1 MPDATPAPLLHAPPD
16 TNDDDAFGLLVEWL
30 AGRGLVLYPHQE
42 EAMLELFSGR
52 HVVLA
57 TPTGSGKSLV
67 ALALHFRALCRGE
80 RSVYTAPIK
89 ALANEKF
96 FELCHTFGAENVGLL
111 TGDAS
116 VNKDAPI
123 LCCTAEIL
131 MQMALEPVAIARPW
145 HLAMDEFH
153 YYADR
158 DRGMA
163 WQVPLLR
170 MEAATF
176 LLMSATLGDT
186 TDIARDLTTRTGK
199 AVASVTTSERPV
211 PLEYTYAEQPLHE
224 VVDAL
229 VKAGKAPC
237 YLVHFSHRDAAET
250 AGALM
255 SVDVCSKDEK
265 RALADALKGERWPS
279 PYGKALQRLLRHGI
293 GLHHA
298 GLLPRYRRLVER
310 LAQAGQL
317 KLICGT
323 DTLGIGINVPLKT
336 VVLTQLCKYDG
347 AATRIVQVRE
357 LQQIAGRAGR
367 KGFDDQG
374 WVVALAPEH
383 VVANKRME
391 SKLGRD
397 GRKVNFVRQKPP
409 EKGYAHWDEATFWRL
424 VRGQPET
431 LQPVFQVTPGLVAQV
446 LRGNADDAA
455 PGLRTLVDLI
465 GRCHLSE
472 GSKLAQRRELGRVC
486 RSLLAVGVLV
496 RSADDR
502 RKVRLNAELQEDF
515 SLHHA
520 LSLFLVHCLEKLDQT
535 HMEQFGDARPE
546 NDDEPD
552 PTDEL
557 WAADVLSATE
567 AILDNPGPVL
577 AAQVREEKGRL
588 VNELKAQGVPYEER
602 MERLEAV
609 TWPKPLADWLYAR
622 LDEFAAEHPWLQAD
636 AVRPKAVA
644 RELYEKWSTFDE
656 AVRDWGIEPAE
667 GVLLRYL
674 SDAYKALMQNV
685 PGRWRSPAVWQAIG
699 YLRAL
704 LAATDSS
711 LVEEWEALRDGRA
724 FHEAANDPAALLP
737 HRTAAVDPTRDPK
750 ALKARLRGEMLHLS
764 KALLANDSEALGDA
778 AHWPA
783 DFRPEDAIAWR
794 KVEGAELVWDHR
806 MRLAEHCH
814 VRQSAA
820 RRWEVVQ
827 VLFDRAGPTE
837 IRIAADF
844 DADATNGSGVL
855 LRVITNPTFVQT
867 DEIVR

>member
-1 MPDATPAPLLHAPPD
+1 MTNADPAPLLMAPAGAG
-16 TNDDDAFGLLVEWL
+16 DDDAFMALVDWL
-30 AGRGLVLYPHQE
+30 AGRGFALYPHQE

-80 RSVYTAPIK
+80 RTVYTAPIK

-96 FELCHTFGAENVGLL
+96 FELCKAFGPENVGLL

-116 VNKDAPI
+116 VNKGAPI

-131 MQMALEPVAIARPW
+131 MQMALEADAARRPW
-145 HLAMDEFH
+145 HVAMDEFH

-176 LLMSATLGDT
+176 LLMSATLGDM
-186 TDIARDLTTRTGK
+186 TDIARELTARTGK
-199 AVASVTTSERPV
+199 AVAHVTTSARPV
-211 PLEYTYAEQPLHE
+211 PLEYSYLEQPLHE
-224 VVDAL
+224 VVDGL

-237 YLVHFSHRDAAET
+237 YLVHFSHRDASET

-265 RALADALKGERWPS
+265 RSLAEALRGERWPS
-279 PYGKALQRLLRHGI
+279 PYGKTLQRLLRHGI

-310 LAQAGQL
+310 LAQAGLL
-317 KLICGT
+317 KVVCGT

-336 VVLTQLCKYDG
+336 VVLTRLCKYDG
-347 AATRIVQVRE
+347 ANTRIVQVRE
-357 LQQIAGRAGR
+357 LHQIAGRAGR

-391 SKLGRD
+391 NKLGRD

-431 LQPVFQVTPGLVAQV
+431 LQPVFQVTAGLLAQV
-446 LRGNADDAA
+446 LRGSPSDAA
-455 PGLRTLVDLI
+455 PGFRTVVDLI

-472 GSKLAQRRELGRVC
+472 GGKLGQRRELGRIG
-486 RSLLAVGVLV
+486 RSLFRVGVLG
-496 RSADDR
+496 RDRDDPR
-502 RKVRLNAELQEDF
+502 TVRLNAELQEDF

-520 LSLFLVHCLEKLDQT
+520 LSLFLVYCLEKLDLT
-535 HMEQFGDARPE
+535 HLEQFGDVRRE
-546 NDDEPD
+546 DDREPD
-552 PTDEL
+552 PTDDL

-567 AILDNPGPVL
+567 AILDNPVPVL
-577 AAQVREEKGRL
+577 AAQVREEKGKL

-622 LDEFAAEHPWLQAD
+622 LDEFTAQHPWLEAG

-644 RELYEKWSTFDE
+644 RVLYEQWATFDE
-656 AVRDWGIEPAE
+656 AVRDWGVEPAE

-674 SDAYKALMQNV
+674 SDTYKALLQNV

-711 LVEEWEALRDGRA
+711 LVEEWESMRDGRA
-724 FHEAANDPAALLP
+724 FSESGAEASVPLP
-737 HRTAAVDPTRDPK
+737 ERRATVHVVRDPK
-750 ALKARLRGEMLHLS
+750 ALKARLRAEMLQLC
-764 KALLANDSEALGDA
+764 KALLAADVDALADA
-778 AHWPA
+778 AHWSSELT
-783 DFRPEDAIAWR
+783 PEDAVAWR
-794 KVEGAELVWDHR
+794 KAQGAVFVFDHR
-806 MRLAEHCH
+806 MRLADHCQVRQVGAGIWEAVQTLFDCNGASESRVVAAFDASANCNAAVLLH
-814 VRQSAA
+814 VR
-820 RRWEVVQ
+820 
-827 VLFDRAGPTE
+827 E
-837 IRIAADF
+837 IDHDPHLRS
-844 DADATNGSGVL
+844 DA
-855 LRVITNPTFVQT
+855 
-867 DEIVR
+867 